1 MHDKNEGQKTT
12 DMKIIRL
19 KQDRRTLWLI
29 KVLYATMVH
38 WIIGKLYAKNQG
50 PNSKDE
56 NGIGRLHAKKKSFLN
71 K

>member
-1 MHDKNEGQKTT
+1 MQK
-12 DMKIIRL
+12 KGCS
-19 KQDRRTLWLI
+19 
-29 KVLYATMVH
+29 MVH

-56 NGIGRLHAKKKSFLN
+56 NGIGRLHAKKKTFLN